1 MGQPLSFIP
10 PIEITPARLTATNIP
25 MPDTAVG
32 EVEWVVGTTYAL
44 GARVI
49 VSADLTLYESLQA
62 GNVGK
67 APATNPTWWV
77 KVSAANRYRMFD
89 TINSSQST
97 RAGLIDV
104 TVTPSSVVNS
114 LALLNIAAQSVRV
127 RMTDPVDG
135 VVYDQTFVLQAPP
148 LLANWW
154 NYFFDPIT
162 NKTDFFVS
170 LPSYGSAS
178 IRVEIVNAATAAC
191 GAMLIGS
198 AIPIGDGVEYG
209 ASLGIQDYSR
219 KERNEFG
226 DIVLVERSFAK
237 RASYRMLVPN
247 GDRPSVNRL
256 LAQYRAKPSLWVG
269 VEGEEDTYIYGIY
282 KDYQFVIEFTEHSVL
297 TLDLEGLT

>member
-1 MGQPLSFIP
+1 
-10 PIEITPARLTATNIP
+10 
-25 MPDTAVG
+25 
-32 EVEWVVGTTYAL
+32 
-44 GARVI
+44 
-49 VSADLTLYESLQA
+49 
-62 GNVGK
+62 
-67 APATNPTWWV
+67 
-77 KVSAANRYRMFD
+77 MFD

-97 RAGLIDV
+97 RAGGIDV
-104 TVTPSSVVNS
+104 TVTPAAVVNS
-114 LALLNIAAQSVRV
+114 LALLNISAQSVRV

-135 VVYDQTFVLQAPP
+135 VVYDQTFTLQAAP

-154 NYFFDPIT
+154 NYFFDPIE
-162 NKTDFFVS
+162 NKTDLFVS

-178 IRVEIVNAATAAC
+178 IRVEINHSGTAAC

-209 ASLGIQDYSR
+209 ASIGIQDYSR